1 MFQMNVLSNIWQ
13 WLSKNSKWLLPI
25 AFNLYE
31 FIARQ
36 IKKHNGKDKPCTG
49 NNISVE
55 AKEQDMAQK
64 ENN

>member
-1 MFQMNVLSNIWQ
+1 M
-13 WLSKNSKWLLPI
+13 PI